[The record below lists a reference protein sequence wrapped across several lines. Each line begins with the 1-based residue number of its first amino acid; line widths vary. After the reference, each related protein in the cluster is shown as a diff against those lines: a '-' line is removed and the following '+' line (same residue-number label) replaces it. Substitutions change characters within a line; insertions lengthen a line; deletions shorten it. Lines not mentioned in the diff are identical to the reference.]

1 MSFVPLAKDSFP
13 NYALVLAS
21 EEQPLQELLPRHL
34 AETPAA
40 DPLALIFPTTLSRLE
55 SDWMKL

>member
-34 AETPAA
+34 AETAA
-40 DPLALIFPTTLSRLE
+40 AFGITVTSERSTLGS
-55 SDWMKL
+55 